1 MAKLKDKIEN
11 ALNESRTLIL
21 GVQVLLGFQY
31 QSVFQSG
38 FEKLDPASR
47 SLEVW
52 ALVLI
57 LLALGLLMSPAPYH
71 RIVARGQ
78 DTSALHR
85 FVTVV
90 TGSALLPFALALA
103 IEFFVAL
110 ETVGPFSPA
119 LVLALVLFGFTLVMW
134 YGLEVIVRMKRDRNS
149 RAKQDTQKQEHAATP
164 LADKVKQVLTE
175 ARIVLPGAQALLGF
189 QFATMLLDGFA
200 RLSDTLK
207 YIHVASLALIAVST
221 VLLMAPAAY
230 HRLVENGEET
240 ESLVRFASRMV
251 LAAMA
256 VLALGIAGDF
266 LVVVTKV
273 FDSPSAGV
281 VSALVT
287 CIFFYGIWFG
297 LTTFLR
303 SKRKP
308 VALKQAS

>member
-11 ALNESRTLIL
+11 GLNESRTLIL
-21 GVQVLLGFQY
+21 GVQVLVGFQY

-38 FEKLDPASR
+38 FDKLDPASR
-47 SLEVW
+47 SLEVG

-78 DTSALHR
+78 DTSSLHR
-85 FVTVV
+85 FVTIV
-90 TGSALLPFALALA
+90 TGIALAPFALALA

-110 ETVGPFSPA
+110 ETVGPFSTALVVA
-119 LVLALVLFGFTLVMW
+119 LVLLGFTLMMW
-134 YGLEVIVRMKRDRNS
+134 YGLEVVVRMKQNTHI
-149 RAKQDTQKQEHAATP
+149 RAKQGTHEQADTP

-207 YIHVASLALIAVST
+207 YIHVASLAFIAIST

-230 HRLVENGEET
+230 HRLVENGEES
-240 ESLVRFASRMV
+240 ESFVRFSSRMV
-251 LAAMA
+251 LAAMV
-256 VLALGIAGDF
+256 VLALGISGDF

-273 FDSPSAGV
+273 FDSLTAGLI
-281 VSALVT
+281 SALMT
-287 CIFFYGIWFG
+287 LIFFYGIWFG

-303 SKRKP
+303 MTRKSSP
-308 VALKQAS
+308 LEKSFR